1 MRTKSIVFTVLVTL
15 VVVTLLASSAG
26 ASTITTTINPK
37 DNSATVQAKMMATQ
51 EISFNSSLFGRS
63 HFEQQNSSLSFNFTS
78 NARVNSQIYTAF
90 NKSVSENASSA
101 YVQNISFQYY
111 RNTSVV
117 TSGNETH
124 MFINTTMMFSMNVT
138 GIIHGKT
145 ANMSWRAFN
154 VTDNISYKYNSN
166 NFSLNMIGFH
176 FMAFGYDKFMMT
188 GHNMLNFHAFAKP
201 LNTWHRSYNSAK
213 NVTTFTYNANTTVDY
228 HGEFHLGMIGP
239 VYYNATMDPAYTVVA
254 PGYSTA
260 SGNSLTV
267 GNAPPASSNYVY
279 YYIVAAVVIVAV
291 GGFLFINMRKRR

>member
-1 MRTKSIVFTVLVTL
+1 MRTKSIVFTVLVSL
-15 VVVTLLASSAG
+15 VVVALLASSAG

-51 EISFNSSLFGRS
+51 EISFNKTMSPLD
-63 HFEQQNSSLSFNFTS
+63 HFITGNSTISFNFTS
-78 NARVNSQIYTAF
+78 NSRVNSQVYTGF
-90 NKSVSENASSA
+90 NDSVSENTSSA

-111 RNTSVV
+111 RNTSV
-117 TSGNETH
+117 TKSGNETH
-124 MFINTTMMFSMNVT
+124 LFINTTMMFFMNVT
-138 GIIHGKT
+138 GFIHGRT

-154 VTDNISYKYNSN
+154 VTSNITYNGN
-166 NFSLNMIGFH
+166 LLNIMEFDG
-176 FMAFGYDKFMMT
+176 MMT

-213 NVTTFTYNANTTVDY
+213 NITTFTYNANTTVDY
-228 HGEFHLGMIGP
+228 HGKFSNRMFGT

-267 GNAPPASSNYVY
+267 ANAPPASSNYVY
-279 YYIVAAVVIVAV
+279 YYIAAAVVIVAV

>member
-1 MRTKSIVFTVLVTL
+1 MRTKSIVFTVLVSL
-15 VVVTLLASSAG
+15 VVVALLASSAG

-37 DNSATVQAKMMATQ
+37 DNSATVQAKMIATQ
-51 EISFNSSLFGRS
+51 EISFNKSIRYGSTMSPSDPFLTG
-63 HFEQQNSSLSFNFTS
+63 NSTVSFNFTS
-78 NARVNSQIYTAF
+78 NARVNSKVYTAF
-90 NKSVSENASSA
+90 NNSVSENTNSA
-101 YVQNISFQYY
+101 YVQNMSIQYY
-111 RNTSVV
+111 RNTSVI

-124 MFINTTMMFSMNVT
+124 IFINTTMMFFMNVT
-138 GIIHGKT
+138 GFIHGKT

-154 VTDNISYKYNSN
+154 VTDNITYNGN
-166 NFSLNMIGFH
+166 LLNIMEFH
-176 FMAFGYDKFMMT
+176 GMMT

-228 HGEFHLGMIGP
+228 HGKFHFGMLGT

-267 GNAPPASSNYVY
+267 ANAPPASSNYVY
-279 YYIVAAVVIVAV
+279 YYIAAAVVIVAV